1 MNLTIKG
8 DTTFQLATDVEA
20 FNDIVKMY
28 DGNNHFIKDVLY
40 RVENKGSVT
49 VKQISA
55 VVKSYKSDLEYKEK
69 NEERLARLVPMK
81 DGKGEVIG
89 QVVSIKQQP
98 NPYDYGQ
105 SYVYKMLV
113 EDFRGYRVFGTIPRF
128 YLELEEELKPGDFV
142 KFDAKLKQK
151 ELGFGFYSYPKNGVV
166 VDGETAKIT
175 KEELEKLKP
184 KKKDQETINKEK
196 AVLAKQAHQRE
207 LMDFLSA

>member
-81 DGKGEVIG
+81 DGKGEVI
-89 QVVSIKQQP
+89 
-98 NPYDYGQ
+98 
-105 SYVYKMLV
+105 
-113 EDFRGYRVFGTIPRF
+113 
-128 YLELEEELKPGDFV
+128 
-142 KFDAKLKQK
+142 
-151 ELGFGFYSYPKNGVV
+151 
-166 VDGETAKIT
+166 
-175 KEELEKLKP
+175 
-184 KKKDQETINKEK
+184 
-196 AVLAKQAHQRE
+196 
-207 LMDFLSA
+207 